1 MIPCSISEGYV
12 TSYTVLLLRVVD
24 AKDRRDHRYRARLA
38 LWSVLQSGAI
48 IGLPAHLVDWLA
60 IKDIPLRCK
69 LRELAIAPWK
79 LWRFLSGRTHEAA
92 ILQWRHEKS

>member
-12 TSYTVLLLRVVD
+12 TKYTAILLSVKSVTDL
-24 AKDRRDHRYRARLA
+24 RDHRKTAWKA
-38 LWSVLQSGAI
+38 LWSIAFRGCMRSI
-48 IGLPAHLVDWLA
+48 ISWLL

-79 LWRFLSGRTHEAA
+79 LWRFLSGRADEAA
-92 ILQWRHEKS
+92 ILQWRSE